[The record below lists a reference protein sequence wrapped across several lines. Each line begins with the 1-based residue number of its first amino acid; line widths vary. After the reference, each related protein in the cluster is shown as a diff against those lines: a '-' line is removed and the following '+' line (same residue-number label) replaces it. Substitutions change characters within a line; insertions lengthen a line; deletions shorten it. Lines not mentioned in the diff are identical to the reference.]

1 MTKTHLNPHK
11 IPLIHCEYQL
21 KQTHPQNNEKF
32 GTLEDWA
39 QNLDVSA
46 QQAALILTRQS
57 SSRNLIQRFI
67 NPETG
72 ASIEISGFELLL
84 TEDALEPVLD
94 EANYPL
100 GHTDCT
106 LTPGVVIYGMNGNTR
121 FEIAHRPLRV
131 TLNAQAWLDA
141 MTGGVTH
148 QILEFIGIFAPE
160 EQHHKYGPWDCW
172 EPHDYFMYRR
182 SRFDTATGG
191 YGATRTREHNTT
203 LLKGLASLRQFP
215 FPKVDSRRHQLLLDQ
230 ALLQRTSRRIPQKP
244 SLSLESL
251 TTLLEESLR
260 ETSHKS
266 ENITRLPF
274 PSGGALHE
282 LYPFI
287 IAQNIEGLEQGLWYA
302 NLHTRQYEQVA
313 AVEEKTQSAY
323 MRLLRTYASSAR
335 LKTEDVQGLV
345 LLAADFDLVTSTYE
359 GVAYSLTLKHVG
371 AWMQTACLLAEEIPL
386 NVCPLGGGD
395 ARAFETLTGISSD
408 RLVPVGEILVSS

>member
-1 MTKTHLNPHK
+1 MTNTRLNPHK
-11 IPLIHCEYQL
+11 IPLIRCEYQL
-21 KQTHPQNNEKF
+21 KQTHSQSNEKF

-57 SSRNLIQRFI
+57 SSRNLIQRLI
-67 NPETG
+67 SSEAG

-121 FEIAHRPLRV
+121 LEIAHRPLRV

-215 FPKVDSRRHQLLLDQ
+215 FPKVDSRRHQLLPG
-230 ALLQRTSRRIPQKP
+230 AYRKN
-244 SLSLESL
+244 
-251 TTLLEESLR
+251 LR
-260 ETSHKS
+260 
-266 ENITRLPF
+266 
-274 PSGGALHE
+274 
-282 LYPFI
+282 
-287 IAQNIEGLEQGLWYA
+287 
-302 NLHTRQYEQVA
+302 
-313 AVEEKTQSAY
+313 
-323 MRLLRTYASSAR
+323 
-335 LKTEDVQGLV
+335 
-345 LLAADFDLVTSTYE
+345 
-359 GVAYSLTLKHVG
+359 
-371 AWMQTACLLAEEIPL
+371 
-386 NVCPLGGGD
+386 
-395 ARAFETLTGISSD
+395 
-408 RLVPVGEILVSS
+408 